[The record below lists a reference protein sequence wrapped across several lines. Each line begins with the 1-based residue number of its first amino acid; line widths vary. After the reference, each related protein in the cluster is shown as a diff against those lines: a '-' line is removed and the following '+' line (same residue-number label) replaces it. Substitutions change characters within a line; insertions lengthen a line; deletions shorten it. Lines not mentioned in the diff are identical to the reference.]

1 MAATNGTLREFYAS
15 WQLYQDHLAEALAPL
30 TAEQLALRAAPGL
43 RTIDEIAR
51 HNIVGRTWWFMEF
64 LGEQNEE
71 MRSLNAWEDSD
82 APPRTADELVRG
94 MRASWAFMAECLARW
109 TPGDMDQ
116 TFPHTWRDQHHDLSR
131 SWVVWHVLE
140 HDLHHG
146 GEISLILGMHGLRAP
161 DI

>member
-1 MAATNGTLREFYAS
+1 MATTNGTLREFYTA
-15 WQLYQDHLAEALAPL
+15 WQLYQDHIAEALAPL
-30 TAEQLALRAAPGL
+30 TAELLALRAAPGL
-43 RTIDEIAR
+43 RTIEETAR
-51 HNIVGRTWWFMEF
+51 HIIGGRTVWFMEF
-64 LGEQNEE
+64 LGEPSAE
-71 MRSLNAWEDSD
+71 MAALDAWEAPG

-94 MRASWAFMAECLARW
+94 MRASWAFVADCLARW
-109 TPGDMDQ
+109 TPEDMDQ
-116 TFPHTWRDQHHDLSR
+116 TFARVWRDEHYDLSR